1 MSRGSGCWSCMH
13 DAHVFCIRNV
23 AGREALFPISSNQL
37 ALITCDYNLSGRYRT
52 PLDTGTMQPYLRSGW
67 TCRLASDHAKVYC
80 SWMHVVVS
88 ATPVYRNH
96 HFACGMVTGSGE
108 LGLVSHWVK
117 RWYQWLSHIVK
128 MLVPVR

>member
-1 MSRGSGCWSCMH
+1 
-13 DAHVFCIRNV
+13 
-23 AGREALFPISSNQL
+23 
-37 ALITCDYNLSGRYRT
+37 
-52 PLDTGTMQPYLRSGW
+52 MQPYLRSAW

-88 ATPVYRNH
+88 AALARRNH
-96 HFACGMVTGSGE
+96 HYASEMVTESGE
-108 LGLVSHWVK
+108 LGLVSHRVK